1 MKPVLEDIFIGPMA
15 SPLGRDRMKP
25 VLEDIFIGP
34 MASPSFSSG
43 FRWEDSRRRVHVV
56 FAGVTVAD
64 SKRVMLLHE
73 LGPPKALTK
82 IDIIQ

>member
-1 MKPVLEDIFIGPMA
+1 
-15 SPLGRDRMKP
+15 MKP